1 MLGVNVQ
8 AWAQVY
14 AIRRTCVHLEALE
27 GQTYACLYWVLTL
40 HGGAIG
46 VINTRHQSCSH
57 HTSQTLSASYIKK
70 KNTYTHIFYFIFFI
84 LQRFVFFLACTVNV
98 FSPLSVWLESLATLF
113 LCVCDAYMKMYYVF
127 LNVASNSVSSPH
139 SCLQKYRK
147 HKALLAPSV

>member
-1 MLGVNVQ
+1 MQ

-70 KNTYTHIFYFIFFI
+70 KKTHTHTYFILFFFI
-84 LQRFVFFLACTVNV
+84 LQRFVFFSGMYCKCFLTPQCLVRKSGYTVSVRLWCVYENV
-98 FSPLSVWLESLATLF
+98 LCISERGIQFSLLSTL
-113 LCVCDAYMKMYYVF
+113 LSAKI
-127 LNVASNSVSSPH
+127 P
-139 SCLQKYRK
+139 QT
-147 HKALLAPSV
+147 

>member
-1 MLGVNVQ
+1 MQ

-70 KNTYTHIFYFIFFI
+70 KKHTHTHILFYFFYFTKVW
-84 LQRFVFFLACTVNV
+84 FFFLACTVNV